1 MVKAFSYCEI
11 RYLSKSS
18 SYQVEIRMPNLKKRQ
33 RRTAREDENQ
43 AMTKRLRS
51 SAEAVEVV
59 QLASDP
65 KTDRNASSRSDGN
78 IQSQAQVTPSLTEF
92 IDFDKVMAESELIPQ
107 AGPSNS
113 FPNTLPDPQQTSF
126 PGGEETLRLGSDD
139 ISSHV
144 PNQICQK
151 IWAHEYINLNLLLK
165 GNVELQDFCSG
176 GVLHITDKGQVE
188 SRPKLVKEKITT
200 IDQWTD
206 AFLIFASIYLKKYPG
221 KMQEILH
228 YMSIIREAATRSF
241 SLSWRTYDEQFR
253 IRQASNVQSWA
264 KLNSDL
270 WLRVMTAN
278 TYALQ
283 SGPSHW
289 PKAHCLDFNNGF
301 CSFKPCKFTHACSH
315 CGGSNHGR
323 QSCFK
328 LTSPN
333 EQASTRGITNFRQY
347 RGSPLPPR
355 GRGRPFNRRG
365 SRY

>member
-1 MVKAFSYCEI
+1 
-11 RYLSKSS
+11 
-18 SYQVEIRMPNLKKRQ
+18 MPNLKKRQ
-33 RRTAREDENQ
+33 RRTAREDEEQ
-43 AMTKRLRS
+43 AMSKRLRS

-78 IQSQAQVTPSLTEF
+78 IQSQKTQVTPSLTEF

-113 FPNTLPDPQQTSF
+113 FPNTLPDPQQKSF

-241 SLSWRTYDEQFR
+241 SLSWQTYDEQFNR
-253 IRQASNVQSWA
+253 
-264 KLNSDL
+264 KLYI
-270 WLRVMTAN
+270 W
-278 TYALQ
+278 
-283 SGPSHW
+283 
-289 PKAHCLDFNNGF
+289 KEF
-301 CSFKPCKFTHACSH
+301 
-315 CGGSNHGR
+315 
-323 QSCFK
+323 
-328 LTSPN
+328 
-333 EQASTRGITNFRQY
+333 
-347 RGSPLPPR
+347 
-355 GRGRPFNRRG
+355 
-365 SRY
+365 

>member
-1 MVKAFSYCEI
+1 
-11 RYLSKSS
+11 
-18 SYQVEIRMPNLKKRQ
+18 MPNQKKRQ
-33 RRTAREDENQ
+33 RRTGRQDEEQ
-43 AMTKRLRS
+43 GMSKRLRS

-59 QLASDP
+59 QLASDR
-65 KTDRNASSRSDGN
+65 KTDRNASGRSDGN
-78 IQSQAQVTPSLTEF
+78 IQNQKTQVTPSLTEI
-92 IDFDKVMAESELIPQ
+92 IDFDKAMAESELIPQ
-107 AGPSNS
+107 EGPSHT

-126 PGGEETLRLGSDD
+126 PDGEETLHLGSDD

-188 SRPKLVKEKITT
+188 SRPKVVKEKITT

-228 YMSIIREAATRSF
+228 YMSIIREAATHSF
-241 SLSWRTYDEQFR
+241 SLSWRTYDEHFC

-278 TYALQ
+278 TYTLQ

-289 PKAHCLDFNNGF
+289 SKAHWLDFNNGF
-301 CSFKPCKFTHACSH
+301 CSFKPCKLTHACSH

-333 EQASTRGITNFRQY
+333 EQASTRGTTNFRQY
-347 RGSPLPPR
+347 RGSPMPPR
-355 GRGRPFNRRG
+355 GRGRPFDRRG
-365 SRY
+365 VGFAITESFDH